1 MISLRSEQDSQPD
14 SKRFIRLLWLGVA
27 ILNLL
32 VVTFAAHHLHS
43 SWLSHVDRAR
53 ISTENLS
60 MLLEGEI
67 AGIFEN
73 VDLALKNLVD
83 DYAEKHRTNKF
94 LAETWNSELRLQ
106 RSHLSILSG
115 IRATDANGSV
125 TYGLN
130 KNDPRNASVADRDYF
145 QLQRDNPQA
154 GLLISRPVL
163 SRVTGKWSLVL
174 SRRLSENGGKF
185 AGIVA
190 ATIPLERFN
199 ERFASIKVGNLGSI
213 GMRDGDLRL
222 IVRLPELPDNGD
234 IGSTRIA
241 PNFTAALARDRN
253 AGSYATGADS
263 IDGVRRFHSY
273 RRHAA
278 YPFYINVGVAEE
290 EYLAPWRGELFQTGA
305 LACMFLLV
313 TVVFAGQLH
322 NAWIKQKNFAAQM
335 SSNEL
340 KYRQLFEQANDGIFL
355 QDETGFV
362 DCNHHGARMYG
373 LTKEQLI
380 GRSPAELCPER
391 QPNGRLSA
399 EMAGER
405 IAAAMKGEV
414 THFEWQALQADGT
427 TLDVEISLSLVV
439 MNGKN
444 YLQAIVRDIT
454 ARRQAEEEIKHL
466 AFYDPLTQLPN
477 RRLLLDRL
485 KQALASSQRNR
496 RFGALLFIDLDNF
509 KTLNDT
515 LGHHIGDLLLQQVA
529 ERLSTCVRAGDTV
542 ARLGGDEFVV
552 MLEDLSEKAGEA
564 VTQTETVAEKIL
576 ATLSQ
581 TYQLAGYQ
589 QRSTPSIGATL
600 FDQSTTSIEE
610 LLKRADLAMYQAKAA
625 GRNTLRFFDPEM
637 QAVVSA
643 RADMEAGLTEAMR
656 EEQFIIYFQAQV
668 DSAGKLTGAEVL
680 LRWQHPQQGLV
691 SPLQFIPLA
700 EDTGLILPLGQWVLE
715 AACTQLAA
723 WASHPE
729 MAHFTLAVN
738 VSALQFH
745 APGFV
750 DQVLQTLAR
759 TGANPHLLKLELT
772 ESLLVTNVEDV
783 IAKMTAL
790 KAKGVGFSLDDFGTG
805 YSSLSYLKRLP
816 LDQLKIDR
824 GFVRDILTDAND
836 ASIAKM
842 VVALAQSL
850 DLAVIA
856 EGVEIEAQ
864 KNFLARHG
872 CLAYQGFL
880 FSRPLP
886 IGEFERFALGG

>member
-1 MISLRSEQDSQPD
+1 MTSLPSAPDSQPD
-14 SKRFIRLLWLGVA
+14 SRRFIRLLWLGVA
-27 ILNLL
+27 LLNLL
-32 VVTFAAHHLHS
+32 VIAYAAHHLHS
-43 SWLSHVDRAR
+43 SWRSHVERAR

-83 DYAEKHRTNKF
+83 DYAKKHRTKKF
-94 LAETWNSELRLQ
+94 LAEAWNSELRQQ
-106 RSHLSILSG
+106 RSHLAILSG
-115 IRATDANGSV
+115 IRATDAYGSV
-125 TYGLN
+125 IYGLN
-130 KNDPRNASVADRDYF
+130 EKDPRSANVADRDYF
-145 QLQRDNPQA
+145 QTQRDNPQT

-174 SRRLSENGGKF
+174 SRRLNEDGGQF
-185 AGIVA
+185 AGVVA
-190 ATIPLERFN
+190 ATIPLERFS
-199 ERFASIKVGNLGSI
+199 ERFASIKIGNLGSI
-213 GMRDGDLRL
+213 GMRDDDLRL
-222 IVRLPELPDNGD
+222 IVRLPKLPNGGD
-234 IGSTRIA
+234 IGSTRVA
-241 PNFTAALARDRN
+241 PNFTAALVRDRN

-273 RRHAA
+273 RRHAV
-278 YPFYINVGVAEE
+278 YPFYISVGVAED
-290 EYLAPWRGELFQTGA
+290 EYLTPWRGELLQTGA
-305 LACMFLLV
+305 LACVFLLV
-313 TVVFAGQLH
+313 TFIFAGQLH
-322 NAWIKQKNFAAQM
+322 NAWARQQHFAAQVGH
-335 SSNEL
+335 SEL

-362 DCNHHGARMYG
+362 DCNDHGARMYG
-373 LTKEQLI
+373 LTREQLR
-380 GRSPAELCPER
+380 GRSPAELCLER

-399 EMAGER
+399 EMAREK
-405 IAAAMKGEV
+405 IASAMKGDMPR
-414 THFEWQALQADGT
+414 FEWQALRADGT
-427 TLDVEISLSLVV
+427 TLDVEISLSQVG
-439 MNGKN
+439 MDGKH

-454 ARRQAEEEIKHL
+454 ARRQAEEEIRHL

-477 RRLLLDRL
+477 RRLLIDRL
-485 KQALASSQRNR
+485 KQALAASNR
-496 RFGALLFIDLDNF
+496 SGRFGALLFIDLDNF

-515 LGHHIGDLLLQQVA
+515 LGHDVGDLLLQQVA
-529 ERLSTCVRAGDTV
+529 QRLSTCVRAGDTV

-552 MLEDLSEKAGEA
+552 MLEDLSENAREA
-564 VTQTETVAEKIL
+564 ATQTETVAEKIL
-576 ATLSQ
+576 ATLNQS
-581 TYQLAGYQ
+581 YQLAGYQ

-600 FDQSTTSIEE
+600 FGENATAIEE

-656 EEQFIIYFQAQV
+656 AEQFIIYFQAQV
-668 DSAGKLTGAEVL
+668 DSTGKLTGAEVL

-691 SPLQFIPLA
+691 SPLEFIPLA

-723 WASHPE
+723 WANDTE
-729 MAHFTLAVN
+729 MAHFILAVN

-745 APGFV
+745 TPDFV
-750 DQVLQTLAR
+750 DQVLRTLAR
-759 TGANPHLLKLELT
+759 TGANPYRLKLELT

-790 KAKGVGFSLDDFGTG
+790 KAKGVGFALDDFGTG

-824 GFVRDILTDAND
+824 SFVRDILTDTND

-842 VVALAQSL
+842 VVALAESL

-872 CLAYQGFL
+872 CLAYQGYL

-886 IGEFERFALGG
+886 IGEFERFARGI